1 MKPAFTFHVVP
12 ALPKRLARLLDIAYN
27 LRWSWD
33 HDAVDLFHR
42 LDPEV
47 WEASKR
53 NPVLLLGT
61 VSQETLSAAAA
72 DDGFLAHMD
81 RVAARLDSYLNAES
95 SWFRRRHATVSF
107 TRRQPLVAYFSA
119 EFGLA
124 SCLSIFAG
132 GLGILSGDHL
142 KSASDLG
149 VPLVGVGLLYQQGYF
164 RQYLNDAGWQQ
175 EGYEDNDFH
184 NMPVTLERDA
194 AGQPVTVEVDL
205 PGRAVRAQV
214 WRIQVGR
221 IALYLLDTNVAA
233 NSASDQNITDQLY
246 GGDRQL
252 RLQQEIVLGIGGFRA
267 LEAMG
272 IQPQVFH
279 MNEGHSAL
287 MAVEYARTLMHK
299 HAASFEEARAAA
311 SSALIFTTHTPV
323 SAGHDFFAPDLI
335 RQYFTEYSKALGI
348 SVSGFLG
355 LGRTK
360 PDNDSEQF
368 CMTTLALRMSERA
381 NGVSRLHGAVSRDM
395 WKELWPGLP
404 EEEIPIESITNGVH
418 FRSWISTEVEQLFDR
433 YLGSRW
439 QEEPTD
445 HQLWSRVSRIPA
457 EELWHHHE
465 RRRERLVSF
474 TRRRLRSQLQ
484 QRGAT
489 QAEIASADEVL
500 DSEAMTI
507 GFARRFATY
516 KRATLLLRDPERLAR
531 ILNHPTRPVQVIF
544 AGAAHPADNQGKE
557 LIQKIVKLSRQEQFR
572 HRIVFLEGYGITA
585 TRYLVQGSDVWLN
598 TPRRPQEASG
608 TSGMKAAANGVLNV
622 STLDGWF
629 DEAWND
635 QDPAA
640 EPIGWPI
647 GRAEKYDDEAR
658 QDEVEANAL
667 YDLLER
673 DVVPT
678 FYDRGPNGVPR
689 RWIAR
694 MKGSLQALCHFFNS
708 HRMVE
713 EYTERFY
720 LPAAERSVRL
730 HENDLAR
737 ARALSG
743 WTSRARGLWPQVRA
757 EVLDGAGLG
766 DLPVGGDVK
775 ARARVYLGG
784 LTPDE
789 VTVEMYLGEIDA
801 DNQIINGV
809 ATPMQPMGFE
819 DNGSWLYHAVATCS
833 RSGLHGYTVRVLPKH
848 PDLCNPYLEGLI
860 AWAK

>member
-1 MKPAFTFHVVP
+1 LKPAFTFHVVP
-12 ALPKRLARLLDIAYN
+12 SLPKRLARLLEIAYN
-27 LRWSWD
+27 IYWSWD

-42 LDPEV
+42 LDPEM
-47 WEASKR
+47 WERTKR
-53 NPVLLLGT
+53 NPVLLLGS
-61 VSQETLSAAAA
+61 VSQDVLAAAAA

-81 RVAARLDSYLNAES
+81 RVANRLESYLTAES
-95 SWFRRRHATVSF
+95 SWFRRRHANAGYGPK
-107 TRRQPLVAYFSA
+107 QPLVAYFSA

-149 VPLVGVGLLYQQGYF
+149 IPLVGVGLLYQQGYF

-194 AGQPVTVEVDL
+194 AGQPVTVEVDM
-205 PGRAVRAQV
+205 PGRKVKAQV

-221 IALYLLDTNVAA
+221 IALYLLDTNMPA

-267 LEAMG
+267 LEALG
-272 IQPQVFH
+272 IEPHVFH

-287 MAVEYARTLMHK
+287 MGVELTRSLMKK
-299 HAASFEEARAAA
+299 HSASFEEARAAA
-311 SSALIFTTHTPV
+311 ASSLVFTTHTPV
-323 SAGHDFFAPDLI
+323 SAGHDFFTPDLV
-335 RQYFTEYSKALGI
+335 RQYFSDYASSLGI
-348 SVSGFLG
+348 SIGQFLA
-355 LGRTK
+355 LGRLEAG
-360 PDNDSEQF
+360 NEGEQF
-368 CMTTLALRMSERA
+368 CMTTLALRMSERV
-381 NGVSRLHGAVSRDM
+381 NGVSRLHGVVSRDM
-395 WKELWPGLP
+395 WKKLWPGLP
-404 EEEIPIESITNGVH
+404 LEEIPIDSITNGVH

-445 HQLWSRVSRIPA
+445 HHLWTRVSRIPA

-474 TRRRLRSQLQ
+474 TRRRLRQQLQ
-484 QRGAT
+484 GRGAT
-489 QAEIASADEVL
+489 QAEIQGADEVL
-500 DSEAMTI
+500 DSGAMTI

-557 LIQKIVKLSRQEQFR
+557 LIQKIVKLARQEQFR
-572 HRIVFLEGYGITA
+572 HRIVFLEGYGIAA

-694 MKGSLQALCHFFNS
+694 MKGSLQALCHFFSS

-713 EYTERFY
+713 EYTEKFY
-720 LPAAERSVRL
+720 LPAAARSSRL

-743 WTSRARGLWPQVRA
+743 WVARVRGLWPQVRA
-757 EVLDGAGLG
+757 EVLDGSGVT
-766 DLPVGGDVK
+766 DLAVGGDVRT
-775 ARARVYLGG
+775 RARVYLGG

-789 VTVEMYLGEIDA
+789 VSVELYLGEVDA
-801 DNQIINGV
+801 DGEIVNGT

-819 DNGSWLYHAVATCS
+819 DNGSWSYHAVSTCS

-848 PDLCNPYLEGLI
+848 PDLCTPYLEGLI